1 MLYSLF
7 GDEWSFD
14 VMVESVDAIE
24 DSTKTAKYTPSGV
37 YKPICEATVAA
48 SKSSWLCVNV
58 NNRISSV
65 YTNRSNICHRKQL
78 FLLCQ
83 MIHVAANL
91 DLSMAH
97 AVDICEILPICL
109 DLVGKYINAVDLFYW
124 ISTTRKITIF
134 PGMRKVNPLAELQSI
149 KLENLTVEGMA
160 SVRAKG
166 VAALLFHYR
175 IPSCD
180 GNWLLFYS
188 LCRWKTR

>member
-1 MLYSLF
+1 
-7 GDEWSFD
+7 
-14 VMVESVDAIE
+14 MVESVDAIE

-65 YTNRSNICHRKQL
+65 YMNRSNICHRKQL

-83 MIHVAANL
+83 MIRVAANL

-109 DLVGKYINAVDLFYW
+109 DLVGNT
-124 ISTTRKITIF
+124 STLSTCF
-134 PGMRKVNPLAELQSI
+134 MELAQLVKLRYFLACERLIHWPNCNQS
-149 KLENLTVEGMA
+149 N
-160 SVRAKG
+160 
-166 VAALLFHYR
+166 
-175 IPSCD
+175 
-180 GNWLLFYS
+180 
-188 LCRWKTR
+188 